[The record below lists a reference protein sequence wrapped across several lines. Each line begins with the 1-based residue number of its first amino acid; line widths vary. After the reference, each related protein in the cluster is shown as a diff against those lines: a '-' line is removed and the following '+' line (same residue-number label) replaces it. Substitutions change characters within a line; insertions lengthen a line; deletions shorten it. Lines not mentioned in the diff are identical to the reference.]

1 MGRRDTL
8 NQHDAALS
16 VNENELEELL
26 GKSTQH
32 SRSQT
37 GRDGIA
43 IGELLAILD
52 GGRTPLVSLPF
63 ESGAGLRARTTI
75 DLHGDDIGQ
84 QLVVIFEGSD
94 PKQPI
99 VIGVLRTDRTTAP
112 SELFGKVDISADGE
126 RMIVSARRELVL
138 RCGKASITLKH
149 DGTVQ
154 IVGEKLLS
162 RAKGANRVQGGSVHL
177 N

>member
-1 MGRRDTL
+1 MSRRDRV
-8 NQHDAALS
+8 NRHDAAVS
-16 VNENELEELL
+16 VTATELEELL
-26 GKSTQH
+26 GKATRH
-32 SRSQT
+32 T
-37 GRDGIA
+37 HAPIGREGMTL
-43 IGELLAILD
+43 GELLAVVD
-52 GGRTPLVSLPF
+52 GGRTPIVSIPGD
-63 ESGAGLRARTTI
+63 GALRARTTI
-75 DLHGDDIGQ
+75 DLDGDDVGQ
-84 QLVVIFEGSD
+84 QVLVLFEDSD

-112 SELFGKVDISADGE
+112 RELSGKVDVSADGE
-126 RMIVSARRELVL
+126 RMIVSAKRELVL

-162 RAKGANRVQGGSVHL
+162 RATGANREKGGSVHL